1 MARVGIEQPA
11 DHALVLRAV
20 LRGFPFEKFNAVL
33 RERDRDFYA
42 FLAKCKRLRGGQEI
56 GDDLQVAQRFIGVS
70 DFLGHRFVC
79 PFASNRHQRFE

>member
-1 MARVGIEQPA
+1 MARVGIEQSANHP
-11 DHALVLRAV
+11 LVLRSMF
-20 LRGFPFEKFNAVL
+20 RGFPFEEFNAVL

-42 FLAKCKRLRGGQEI
+42 FLAEGERLRGGQEV

-70 DFLGHRFVC
+70 DFLGHRFAC